1 MTDLVSVYSN
11 YKCKKLSEYLNL
23 VSKIISVDHK
33 KILGNRKRALEILD
47 GISKIYNDKYL
58 FIKEVRYDLSKM
70 FVESDYIEEY
80 NFTKEVNAISDYFIK
95 NNIIFDLV
103 KNEPEIILM
112 ATYIQMAYKLDILS
126 SKILENDINYNDE
139 ITKIIEYY
147 HKIDFIFLIDDGKK
161 YTKELVELVK
171 KDAVIEKE
179 LYETLTNKNSFNK
192 YIKIDQL
199 KDIYITQ
206 YNYYIEDLEKYDSVQ
221 SRKIYFEKNVDDDYT
236 VISAQLA
243 VNSLVKQLQS
253 RKKTGMFLIPIKKKF
268 LTKEKNIKDYKKLLD
283 SDTTRSKLKLLIN
296 YNEVNDK
303 LIDTLKQNN
312 LDYYIYCNKGAVID
326 KIDNTTNYIFSKE
339 FLKNNQ
345 IIVTGSKNIIIE
357 SINIFME
364 DEDFI
369 FRRERENN

>member
-147 HKIDFIFLIDDGKK
+147 HKIHFIFLIDDGKK

-303 LIDTLKQNN
+303 LIVTLKQNN